1 MGVFSL
7 IVGIL
12 SIIALPLI
20 FQLIQMWWSY
30 SLDLAGLLGILLL
43 VAIPVIALLCGIK
56 AYKEDEGSAV
66 AGIICCVI
74 PLGVIIIY
82 FLALIIFEPV
92 YL

>member
-12 SIIALPLI
+12 SIIALPLTFEAI
-20 FQLIQMWWSY
+20 SMWWSY
-30 SLDLAGLLGILLL
+30 SLDLAGFLAILLL

-82 FLALIIFEPV
+82 FLALIIFEPI
-92 YL
+92 LL

>member
-56 AYKEDEGSAV
+56 AYKEGEGSAV

-82 FLALIIFEPV
+82 FLVMIFFEPI
-92 YL
+92 LL